1 MLMVDTSNSFLYN
14 LSMENNYIYTKN
26 TISFIRYHFI
36 FTSRYRRK
44 IFLINEVEKRFTEIL
59 YKICEEKDINIEKLE
74 CSEEYVYLYITGLP
88 QHSPADIMNWIK
100 SKSSS
105 ILRREFI
112 QLSSMPSLWTRNYY
126 VSTADTISNEIIM
139 KYVNSQKN
147 KP

>member
-1 MLMVDTSNSFLYN
+1 MVDTSNSFLYN
-14 LSMENNYIYTKN
+14 LPMKNNYIYTKN

-74 CSEEYVYLYITGLP
+74 CSEEYVYLYITGRP

-105 ILRREFI
+105 ILRSEFI